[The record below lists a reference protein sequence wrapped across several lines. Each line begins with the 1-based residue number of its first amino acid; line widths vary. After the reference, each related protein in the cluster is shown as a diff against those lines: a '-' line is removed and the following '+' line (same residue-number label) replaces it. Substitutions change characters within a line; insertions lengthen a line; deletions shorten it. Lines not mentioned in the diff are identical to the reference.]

1 MPIDIKGDVVER
13 NNDCP
18 TQCH

>member
-18 TQCH
+18 TQFH